1 MLREDGFL
9 GPYGRILVTGNT
21 QHMCWDL
28 VFLNIQLT
36 GPFWI
41 YDMVNSEHRHDFFT
55 GNTKPRK
62 LNQNELI
69 YRLHIPGVVANGCNA
84 DIVRNSRECYITVV
98 KLAREERRTT
108 SAVGARM
115 DRYTKIK

>member
-1 MLREDGFL
+1 
-9 GPYGRILVTGNT
+9 
-21 QHMCWDL
+21 
-28 VFLNIQLT
+28 
-36 GPFWI
+36 
-41 YDMVNSEHRHDFFT
+41 MVNSEHHHDFFT

-69 YRLHIPGVVANGCNA
+69 DRLHIPGVVANRCNA
-84 DIVRNSRECYITVV
+84 EIVRNSKENNITVV

>member
-9 GPYGRILVTGNT
+9 GPYGRILVTDDT

-41 YDMVNSEHRHDFFT
+41 SDTENVKHRHDVLT
-55 GNTKPRK
+55 VNNKPLKWNRNK
-62 LNQNELI
+62 LIE
-69 YRLHIPGVVANGCNA
+69 RLHSSGVVEKGSKA
-84 DIVRNSRECYITVV
+84 DNDSKAKENDTAVEENENYNKEGWVGEPKG
-98 KLAREERRTT
+98 KLQ
-108 SAVGARM
+108 VLWQ
-115 DRYTKIK
+115 